1 MKALAK
7 IRSAPG
13 LTLIDAPL
21 PKVEAN
27 EVLIKVTKTAICGT
41 DLHIY
46 QWDDWAQSTIPVPLI
61 LGHEF
66 VGNIVEI
73 GDGVSG
79 LETGMRVSGE
89 GHIVCNSCRNCRAG
103 KRHLCPKTLGL
114 GVHRN
119 GAFAEYVT
127 LPASNVFPLPDIVP
141 DNVAA
146 MFDPFGNA
154 VHTALAFDCVGE
166 DVLVTG
172 AGPIGIMCA
181 KIARHIGARHVVLT
195 DINEDRLNLAREH
208 KGITAVNTSKTS
220 LAEVQQELGMT
231 EGFDV
236 GLEASGNNI
245 AFNDMVDNIL
255 NGGKLSLI
263 GLYKNKIEVDMNKI
277 IFKGL
282 DIKGIYGRQ
291 MYETWYKMVTLIE
304 SGLDVTKIVTDN
316 YSYKDYES
324 AFEKMISGKC
334 GKIVL
339 DWD

>member
-7 IRSAPG
+7 TKAAPG
-13 LTLIDAPL
+13 LTLIDANI
-21 PKVEAN
+21 PKAGAN

-61 LGHEF
+61 IGHEF

-73 GDGVSG
+73 GGGVAG
-79 LETGMRVSGE
+79 LEIGMRVSGE

-146 MFDPFGNA
+146 MFDPFGNS

-195 DINEDRLNLAREH
+195 DINEDRLNIAKEH
-208 KGITAVNTSKTS
+208 KGITTVNTSETS
-220 LAEVQQELGMT
+220 LAEVQKELGMK

-316 YSYKDYES
+316 YGYKDYES

-334 GKIVL
+334 GKIIL